1 MEDKG
6 FYLSINGERIR
17 VSKEI
22 YQEYMLYERKERYF
36 TEDLKRER
44 TTVDPM
50 TGKLKVHPSREDSYE
65 RLLEKNQQ
73 FFSNDKLPEE
83 QLLHMLLLKQLENA
97 LHNLSTDE
105 LALIYALFYQEQTES
120 QLGKALNI
128 SQAAVNKRKSKV
140 LKKLRKMRGFI
151 SALLN
156 LDKQQGIFCSS

>member
-1 MEDKG
+1 MAKPGRLPDFRKMYPEASEEVIEV
-6 FYLSINGERIR
+6 LRETER
-17 VSKEI
+17 KMQ
-22 YQEYMLYERKERYF
+22 YQEY
-36 TEDLKRER
+36 DLKAEQ
-44 TTVDPM
+44 TIIDQEAQEIWVI
-50 TGKLKVHPSREDSYE
+50 PSREDSYE

-140 LKKLRKMRGFI
+140 LKKLRDFFLFF
-151 SALLN
+151 S
-156 LDKQQGIFCSS
+156 

>member
-73 FFSNDKLPEE
+73 FFSNDKLTEE

-97 LHNLSTDE
+97 LHNLSTD
-105 LALIYALFYQEQTES
+105 
-120 QLGKALNI
+120 
-128 SQAAVNKRKSKV
+128 
-140 LKKLRKMRGFI
+140 
-151 SALLN
+151 
-156 LDKQQGIFCSS
+156 

>member
-1 MEDKG
+1 M
-6 FYLSINGERIR
+6 
-17 VSKEI
+17 
-22 YQEYMLYERKERYF
+22 
-36 TEDLKRER
+36 
-44 TTVDPM
+44 
-50 TGKLKVHPSREDSYE
+50 HPSREDSYE

-140 LKKLRKMRGFI
+140 LKKLRDFFEKF
-151 SALLN
+151 S
-156 LDKQQGIFCSS
+156 